1 MKGRIST
8 ITMPTIGE
16 VLIREQAIGAYFE
29 LPMLMSWWEST
40 EEALEEH
47 KRDKEAEMEANNN
60 E

>member
-1 MKGRIST
+1 
-8 ITMPTIGE
+8 MPTIGE